1 MGELIKIGQ
10 VINTHG
16 YKGGLKIYPLTDDPH
31 RFFDLQRVFID
42 QNQYTVVQ
50 VQLHQKFVLL
60 TLQEITDM
68 NEAEKLKNFYVE
80 IPREEVRPLPEGSY
94 YIFELVGLPVY
105 ENGQMLGT
113 LANVLHTGSNDVYVV
128 QTPEGKEFYLPA
140 LKSVITQIDLEAGR
154 IEVKV
159 PPGLLD

>member
-16 YKGGLKIYPLTDDPH
+16 YKGGVKIYPLTDDPC
-31 RFFDLQRVFID
+31 RFFELQRVFIGGS
-42 QNQYTVVQ
+42 QYTIVQ
-50 VQLHQKFVLL
+50 VQLHQNFVLL

-68 NEAEKLKNFYVE
+68 NKAELLKNLYVE
-80 IPREEVRPLPEGSY
+80 IPREEVKPLPEGSY
-94 YIFELVGLPVY
+94 YIFELVGLAVY
-105 ENGQMLGT
+105 EDGQMLGT
-113 LANVLHTGSNDVYVV
+113 LANVLQTGSNDVYVV

-140 LKSVITQIDLEAGR
+140 LKSVVKQIDLNTGR

>member
-50 VQLHQKFVLL
+50 VQLHQNFVLL

-68 NEAEKLKNFYVE
+68 NEAEKLKKFYVE